1 MKSEKGAGKMD
12 GIILLNKEK
21 DISSFKAINNLKYK
35 LKLKKVG
42 HAGTLDPLAEGLMIV
57 LVNNATKLSD
67 MLLKQSKEY
76 YAECEVGYETD
87 TYDCTGEKTQVY
99 EGEILLDKEKVTDIL
114 EGFQGDYEQ
123 TPPMYSAIKINGKKL
138 YDLARKGIEVERKS
152 KTVNIEYI
160 NRISINGNKI
170 GFYIHAGSGTYI
182 RSVIQDFGRR
192 LGTYATM
199 TKLIRTKIGKFS
211 LENAY
216 REKEISDDSVLLSVE
231 KIFDYP
237 ALDVTDEECFKMKN
251 GIKLNKEI
259 PVGYYSI
266 YNNGEYKGIG
276 ISADGI
282 LKRFRYFN

>member
-76 YAECEVGYETD
+76 YAECELGYETD
-87 TYDCTGEKTQVY
+87 TYDCTGEKTQIF
-99 EGEILLDKEKVTDIL
+99 EGEFTADRGKITDIL
-114 EGFQGDYEQ
+114 ESFQGDYEQ
-123 TPPMYSAIKINGKKL
+123 TPPMYSAIKINGQKL

-152 KTVNIEYI
+152 RIVNIGYI
-160 NRISINGNKI
+160 NRISIEGNKV
-170 GFYIHAGSGTYI
+170 GFYIYAGSGTYI
-182 RSVIQDFGRR
+182 RSVIQDFGRQ

-216 REKEISDDSVLLSVE
+216 KEKEISDESVLLSVE
-231 KIFDYP
+231 NIFDYP
-237 ALDVTDEECFKMKN
+237 AVNITDDEYFKMKN
-251 GIKLNKEI
+251 GIKLTKEI
-259 PVGYYSI
+259 INGYYSI

-276 ISADGI
+276 ISDGGI

>member
-1 MKSEKGAGKMD
+1 MD

-21 DISSFKAINNLKYK
+21 DISSFKAINHLKYK

-57 LVNNATKLSD
+57 LVNDATKLSD

-76 YAECEVGYETD
+76 YAECELGYETD
-87 TYDCTGEKTQVY
+87 SYDCTGVKTQVY
-99 EGEILLDKEKVTDIL
+99 EGKITVDREKIINTL

-123 TPPMYSAIKINGKKL
+123 TPPMYSAIKVNGKKL
-138 YDLARKGIEVERKS
+138 YDLARKGIEIERKT
-152 KTVNIEYI
+152 KVVNIGYI
-160 NRISINGNKI
+160 NRISVEGNKV

-216 REKEISDDSVLLSVE
+216 REKEIENESVVMKAE
-231 KIFDYP
+231 DIFDFP
-237 ALDVTDEECFKMKN
+237 VLHISDEEYFKMKN
-251 GIKLNKEI
+251 GIKLNKDI
-259 PVGYYSI
+259 TDGHYSI

-276 ISADGI
+276 ISEGGI
-282 LKRFRYFN
+282 LKRFRYFNG

>member
-1 MKSEKGAGKMD
+1 MD

-21 DISSFKAINNLKYK
+21 DISSFKAINNIKYK

-76 YAECEVGYETD
+76 YAECELGYETD
-87 TYDCTGEKTQVY
+87 TYDCTGEKTRIY
-99 EGEILLDKEKVTDIL
+99 EGEVTADRGKITEIL
-114 EGFQGDYEQ
+114 ESFQGDYKQ

-152 KTVNIEYI
+152 KIVNIGYI
-160 NRISINGNKI
+160 NRISIEGNKVR
-170 GFYIHAGSGTYI
+170 FYIYAGSGTYI

-216 REKEISDDSVLLSVE
+216 REKEISDESVLLSVE
-231 KIFDYP
+231 NVFDYP
-237 ALDVTDEECFKMKN
+237 AVNITDDEYFKMKN
-251 GIKLNKEI
+251 GIKLTKEI
-259 PVGYYSI
+259 SNGYYSI

-276 ISADGI
+276 ISDDGI

>member
-76 YAECEVGYETD
+76 YAECELGYETD
-87 TYDCTGEKTQVY
+87 TYDCTGEKTLIY
-99 EGEILLDKEKVTDIL
+99 EGEITSDKEKITSIL
-114 EGFQGDYEQ
+114 ESFQGDYEQ
-123 TPPMYSAIKINGKKL
+123 TPPMYSAIKINGQKL

-152 KTVNIEYI
+152 RIVNIGYI
-160 NRISINGNKI
+160 NRINIEGNKV

-216 REKEISDDSVLLSVE
+216 REKEISDESVLLGVE
-231 KIFDYP
+231 NIFDYP
-237 ALDVTDEECFKMKN
+237 AVSITDEEYFKMKN
-251 GIKLNKEI
+251 GIKLTKELSD
-259 PVGYYSI
+259 GYYSI
-266 YNNGEYKGIG
+266 YNNGGYKGIG
-276 ISADGI
+276 ISDDGI

>member
-1 MKSEKGAGKMD
+1 MD
-12 GIILLNKEK
+12 
-21 DISSFKAINNLKYK
+21 
-35 LKLKKVG
+35 
-42 HAGTLDPLAEGLMIV
+42 
-57 LVNNATKLSD
+57 
-67 MLLKQSKEY
+67 
-76 YAECEVGYETD
+76 
-87 TYDCTGEKTQVY
+87 
-99 EGEILLDKEKVTDIL
+99 
-114 EGFQGDYEQ
+114 
-123 TPPMYSAIKINGKKL
+123 SAIKINGKKL

-170 GFYIHAGSGTYI
+170 GVYIHAGSGTYI

-237 ALDVTDEECFKMKN
+237 ALDVTDEEYFKMKN

-259 PVGYYSI
+259 PEGYYSI

>member
-1 MKSEKGAGKMD
+1 MD

-57 LVNNATKLSD
+57 LVNDATKLSD
-67 MLLKQSKEY
+67 LLLKQSKEY
-76 YAECEVGYETD
+76 YAECELGYETD
-87 TYDCTGEKTQVY
+87 TYDSTGEKTQIFN
-99 EGEILLDKEKVTDIL
+99 GEVTADKEKIIKIL

-152 KTVNIEYI
+152 KIVNIGYI
-160 NRISINGNKI
+160 NRISVNGNKV

-216 REKEISDDSVLLSVE
+216 TEKEISDKTVIVSV
-231 KIFDYP
+231 KDIFDYSV
-237 ALDVTDEECFKMKN
+237 LDITDDEYFKMRN
-251 GIKLNKEI
+251 GIKLNKG
-259 PVGYYSI
+259 VADGYYSI

-276 ISADGI
+276 ISDGGI
-282 LKRFRYFN
+282 LKRFRYFNG

>member
-1 MKSEKGAGKMD
+1 MD

-21 DISSFKAINNLKYK
+21 DISSFKAINHLKYK
-35 LKLKKVG
+35 LKLKKTG

-57 LVNNATKLSD
+57 LVNDATKLSD

-76 YAECEVGYETD
+76 YAECELGYETD

-99 EGEILLDKEKVTDIL
+99 DGEITVDRETIINTL
-114 EGFQGDYEQ
+114 EGFQGDYDQ
-123 TPPMYSAIKINGKKL
+123 TPPMYSAIKVNGKKL
-138 YDLARKGIEVERKS
+138 YDLARKGIEIERKS
-152 KTVNIEYI
+152 KIVNIDYI
-160 NRISINGNKI
+160 DRITVNGNKV
-170 GFYIHAGSGTYI
+170 GFYIHVGSGTYI

-216 REKEISDDSVLLSVE
+216 REKEIEDETVLIKPE
-231 KIFDYP
+231 EIFDFP
-237 ALDVTDEECFKMKN
+237 TFDITDEEYFKMKN

-259 PVGYYSI
+259 SDGYYNI

-276 ISADGI
+276 ISENGI
-282 LKRFRYFN
+282 LKRFRYFNG